1 MQVLKGNALEI
12 AMALVEGL
20 EIYFWI
26 GLGVSA
32 LFLTVGVDRVVEAA
46 RGSYIFRVLL
56 IPGVIVLWP
65 LVLIRW
71 AMLEIGREPSTRQ
84 RIHRSTH
91 ACVWILLAVLL
102 PTALAG
108 AMVLR
113 VQGPMEAPAV
123 LLEAPGAEGTQP

>member
-1 MQVLKGNALEI
+1 METAV
-12 AMALVEGL
+12 ALVEGL
-20 EIYFWI
+20 KIYFWI

-32 LFLTVGVDRVVEAA
+32 LFLVVGVDRVVESA
-46 RGSYIFRVLL
+46 RGSYIFWVLL

-71 AMLEIGREPSTRQ
+71 ALLEIGREPATRQ
-84 RIHRSTH
+84 RTHRSTH

-102 PTALAG
+102 PVALAG

-113 VQGPMEAPAV
+113 TQGPMEAPAQ
-123 LLEAPGAEGTQP
+123 LIQAPAAEVSEP

>member
-1 MQVLKGNALEI
+1 MLET
-12 AMALVEGL
+12 AAALVEGL
-20 EIYFWI
+20 KIYFWI

-32 LFLTVGVDRVVEAA
+32 LFLVVGVDRIVEAA

-71 AMLEIGREPSTRQ
+71 AMLESGREPSTRQ
-84 RIHRSTH
+84 RTYRSTH
-91 ACVWILLAVLL
+91 ACVWLLLAVLL
-102 PTALAG
+102 PAALAG

-113 VQGPMEAPAV
+113 SQGPMEAPAV
-123 LLEAPGAEGTQP
+123 LIEAPGAEVSQP